1 MRKTRK
7 MSLGQKSVII
17 VILMVVLLGSSLG
30 LVTSIVMDRTINEE
44 YEHKVTDM
52 AHTVAISLNGEN
64 VRLVRDNIVDIYE
77 SLDQKVGSDGM
88 GTPEH
93 DAYIANF
100 QGIKEM
106 PEYNSELHI
115 MQKLASAN
123 DVESVYILYAYPKD
137 LITIYVAD
145 GSVEANDPGDFD
157 PLYEVNYG
165 VLQNPEIGFPAY
177 ITNTPEYGWLVS
189 AAYPIHDN
197 NGQVVA
203 YGCADISMNVIK
215 GKVRSFRILLL
226 AITIAIGVVLAI
238 IYIKAIKRAVVKPIN
253 QLSDAALSYIKN
265 DKGNTFSDIDIATG
279 DEIENLSGAM
289 KRMEQD
295 INDYIIN
302 LTAITAEKE
311 RIGAE
316 LNVATQI
323 QADMLPRIFPTFTDK
338 KEYELFA
345 SMDPAKE
352 VGGDFYDF
360 FIIDDDHLG
369 LVVADVSGKGVPA
382 ALFMVIAKTLIKN
395 RALMGG
401 TPGEILAYANN
412 QLCEGN
418 DAELFVTVWLAI
430 INVKTGKGIAA
441 NAGHEHP
448 AIRRANGEFELSIYK
463 HSMAVATMEGIK
475 FKEHEFEVRPGDT
488 LFCYTDGVTEA
499 TDAHNVLFGNDR
511 LLAALNQDPDASA
524 ETICKN
530 VKSSI
535 DAFVGEAPQFDD
547 ITMLCVKFNDIPDY
561 KAE

>member
-7 MSLGQKSVII
+7 MSLGQKSIII

-30 LVTSIVMDRTINEE
+30 LVTAIVMDRTINEE
-44 YEHKVTDM
+44 YMHKVTDM
-52 AHTVAISLNGEN
+52 AHTVAISLNGDN
-64 VRLVRDNIVDIYE
+64 VKVVRDKVVDIYE
-77 SLDQKVGSDGM
+77 SLDEKVGSDGM

-93 DAYIANF
+93 EAYIANF
-100 QGIKEM
+100 QHLKET
-106 PEYNSELHI
+106 PEYASEVHI
-115 MQKLASAN
+115 MQNLASAN

-137 LITIYVAD
+137 LITLYVAD

-165 VLQNPEIGFPAY
+165 VLEDPEIGFPAY

-189 AAYPIHDN
+189 AAYPIHDDA
-197 NGQVVA
+197 GEVVA

-215 GKVRSFRILLL
+215 GKVRSFRILLFL
-226 AITIAIGVVLAI
+226 ITIAIGVILAVV
-238 IYIKAIKRAVVKPIN
+238 YIKAIKRAVVKPIN

-265 DKGNTFSDIDIATG
+265 DKGNTFKDINIETG

-338 KEYELFA
+338 TEYELFA

-401 TPGEILAYANN
+401 TPGEVLAYANE

-418 DAELFVTVWLAI
+418 DAELFVTVWFAI

-448 AIRRANGEFELSIYK
+448 AIRRANDEFELSIYK
-463 HSMAVATMEGIK
+463 HSCAVATMEGIR
-475 FKEHEFEVRPGDT
+475 FKEHDFEVHPGDT

-511 LLAALNQDPDASA
+511 LLAALNMDPDASA

-535 DAFVGEAPQFDD
+535 DTFVGEAPQFDD
-547 ITMLCVKFNDIPDY
+547 ITMLCVKFNDIPEY
-561 KAE
+561 KPE